1 MFVREPPEAPML
13 ASDMPALF
21 TREDV
26 AKIAALANLELDS
39 AEMDLFARQLGEFLS
54 YAEAVQQVDTAGIAP
69 TASVLARQDA
79 DRPDEVRPCL
89 DRDAALANAP
99 DAALDAGFF
108 RVPRVIG

>member
-1 MFVREPPEAPML
+1 
-13 ASDMPALF
+13 MPALF

-26 AKIAALANLELDS
+26 AKIAALANLDLDP
-39 AEMDLFARQLGEFLS
+39 AEMDLFARQLGEILR
-54 YAEAVQQVDTAGIAP
+54 YAEAVQQVDTTGVAP

-79 DRPDEVRPCL
+79 DRTDQVRPCL

-99 DAALDAGFF
+99 DAAIDAGFF